1 MRRLISILVLASALP
16 LLTSTTA
23 NAADDPCAESIGLGE
38 VGLQCSMSQDEARS
52 RIRAGSQGPAPTHSY
67 KLERACVATTEGQG
81 PDCTHQPCS
90 QVEGGH
96 YYALFES
103 LIAADPPT
111 WVLLGYVCLADPNEL
126 LGPTVEDVQT
136 AFREMDWPAATLNV
150 QPADGE
156 TLVNLPTVFHAD
168 NNDPI
173 TQTIN
178 LLGQTVVIE
187 ATPVEWT
194 WHWAQRSDDATA
206 DDVLPHTTSHPGAP
220 HPDATI
226 THTYR
231 TSGMTVRPSVDVTY
245 QGRYRLNNGP
255 WQDIPDPHT
264 VPGPAT
270 EPLTILEARPALVP

>member
-1 MRRLISILVLASALP
+1 MKCLTVAATVLVSLLFVPPIQAAAAPECVEEIDLEGTGAACERSAEEVRQLYREGPSSGYRYRLDQRFHVDPDSDDEFRPIPCTDPPNTFSFELHRANTRVSPLQWEYFGTVCLGSPEEVTQQLTAEDVAREFRRL
-16 LLTSTTA
+16 T
-23 NAADDPCAESIGLGE
+23 
-38 VGLQCSMSQDEARS
+38 
-52 RIRAGSQGPAPTHSY
+52 
-67 KLERACVATTEGQG
+67 
-81 PDCTHQPCS
+81 
-90 QVEGGH
+90 
-96 YYALFES
+96 
-103 LIAADPPT
+103 
-111 WVLLGYVCLADPNEL
+111 
-126 LGPTVEDVQT
+126 
-136 AFREMDWPAATLNV
+136 WPAATLNV

-270 EPLTILEARPALVP
+270 EPLAILEARPALVP